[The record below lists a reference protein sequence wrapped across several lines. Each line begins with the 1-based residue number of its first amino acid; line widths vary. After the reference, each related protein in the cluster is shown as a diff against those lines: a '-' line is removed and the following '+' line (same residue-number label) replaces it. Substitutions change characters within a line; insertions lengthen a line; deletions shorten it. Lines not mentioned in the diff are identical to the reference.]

1 MSMNNLHLPENQAQ
15 FRQASNLE
23 AASHPQQLQ
32 QQQSNLQDGF
42 LYEPYQ
48 RPAANSNAAA
58 MNSNSSAGIPSQ
70 EYPRNGGPGEADVQM
85 EDADPFNRSKYPSR
99 PTHHRISSQYMQE
112 SSAAQR
118 YSPMKASATVSHISS
133 PKAQQQSSFNYNVHT
148 PTSRQSPSRN
158 YSSDRYPEPPT
169 PSRFN
174 STYLPS
180 LQRSEMSPES
190 YFTGSAANPTL
201 SPGDT
206 RSPGSTQ
213 SQTGAPVL
221 GPVPRFRKVQS
232 MQDVS
237 HRVHTQPLYRRA
249 NPEGGFLSPLQALT
263 THLPATYRICNP
275 NFKYESSRNPR
286 RVLTKPSKGVK
297 NDGYDNEDSDYILYV
312 NDILGSEEASHKN
325 RYLILDVLGQGTF
338 GQVVKCQ
345 NLRTQEVVAVKVIK
359 NKTAYFNQ
367 SMMEVSVLDLLNQKL
382 DKNDDH
388 HLLRLKDTFIHRQH
402 LCLCFELLSVNLY
415 ELIKQNQFRGLSTTL
430 VRVFAQQLL
439 NGLTLLNKARLIHCD
454 LKPENILL
462 KNLESPIIK
471 IIDFGSACDERQTV
485 YTYIQS
491 RFYRSPE
498 VLLGLPYSSAIDMW
512 SLGCIVVELFLGL
525 PLFPGSSEYNQVSR
539 ITEMLGLPP
548 TWMLEMGK
556 QSGEFFEKT
565 SDEYGRR
572 GYRLKSMEQYSREHN
587 VKEQPSKKYFQA
599 TTLPDIIRSYSMP
612 RKNMKQ
618 AEVERGK

>member
-1 MSMNNLHLPENQAQ
+1 MSLNHGSGVPDQA
-15 FRQASNLE
+15 
-23 AASHPQQLQ
+23 
-32 QQQSNLQDGF
+32 
-42 LYEPYQ
+42 YEH
-48 RPAANSNAAA
+48 
-58 MNSNSSAGIPSQ
+58 
-70 EYPRNGGPGEADVQM
+70 NGEFDVPM
-85 EDADPFNRSKYPSR
+85 EDADPYNKAKYLPR
-99 PTHHRISSQYMQE
+99 PNHQYRLSAQYTPQE

-118 YSPMKASATVSHISS
+118 YSPMNAVPSSAYESS
-133 PKAQQQSSFNYNVHT
+133 PKPQMHINFGQPSNTSSAAHSPTRQLNYAAERFN
-148 PTSRQSPSRN
+148 
-158 YSSDRYPEPPT
+158 EPPT
-169 PSRFN
+169 PTRYQSN
-174 STYLPS
+174 YLPS
-180 LQRSEMSPES
+180 MQNADLSPEA
-190 YFTGSAANPTL
+190 YFQERAASQL
-201 SPGDT
+201 SPSGQTDSRAEGLS
-206 RSPGSTQ
+206 RSQ
-213 SQTGAPVL
+213 SQRGPV
-221 GPVPRFRKVQS
+221 PVPRFQAVKSVQEIRHKVNA
-232 MQDVS
+232 
-237 HRVHTQPLYRRA
+237 QPLYRRA
-249 NPEGGFLSPLQALT
+249 HPEGGFISPLQALT
-263 THLPATYRICNP
+263 THLPGTYRICNP
-275 NFKYESSRNPR
+275 GFKYESARNPR

-312 NDILGSEEASHKN
+312 NDILGSEEAGHKN

-345 NLRTQEVVAVKVIK
+345 NLKTQEVIAVKVIK
-359 NKTAYFNQ
+359 NRTAYFNQ

-402 LCLCFELLSVNLY
+402 LCLVFELLSVNLY

-539 ITEMLGLPP
+539 ITEMLGMPP
-548 TWMLEMGK
+548 MWMLEMGK

-565 SDEYGRR
+565 TDEFGRR
-572 GYRLKSMEQYSREHN
+572 NYRLKSMEQYSREHN

-599 TTLPDIIRSYSMP
+599 TTLPEIIRSYSMP

-618 AEVERGK
+618 AEVERGTYF

>member
-1 MSMNNLHLPENQAQ
+1 MGL
-15 FRQASNLE
+15 
-23 AASHPQQLQ
+23 
-32 QQQSNLQDGF
+32 
-42 LYEPYQ
+42 
-48 RPAANSNAAA
+48 
-58 MNSNSSAGIPSQ
+58 
-70 EYPRNGGPGEADVQM
+70 GPD
-85 EDADPFNRSKYPSR
+85 
-99 PTHHRISSQYMQE
+99 T
-112 SSAAQR
+112 
-118 YSPMKASATVSHISS
+118 
-133 PKAQQQSSFNYNVHT
+133 
-148 PTSRQSPSRN
+148 
-158 YSSDRYPEPPT
+158 RYPQSASTNPP
-169 PSRFN
+169 
-174 STYLPS
+174 
-180 LQRSEMSPES
+180 RS
-190 YFTGSAANPTL
+190 G
-201 SPGDT
+201 
-206 RSPGSTQ
+206 RSPLQIEDTI
-213 SQTGAPVL
+213 PK
-221 GPVPRFRKVQS
+221 FRKIESVRELQP
-232 MQDVS
+232 
-237 HRVHTQPLYRRA
+237 RVNTQPAYRRA
-249 NPEGGFLSPLQALT
+249 NPEGGFISPLQALT
-263 THLPATYRICNP
+263 TQLPATYRICNP

-297 NDGYDNEDSDYILYV
+297 NDGYDNDDSDYILYV
-312 NDILGSEEASHKN
+312 NDILGSEETGHKN

-345 NLRTQEVVAVKVIK
+345 NLKTQEVVAVKVVK
-359 NKTAYFNQ
+359 NRTAYFNQ
-367 SMMEVSVLDLLNQKL
+367 SMMEVTVLELLNTKL

-402 LCLCFELLSVNLY
+402 LCLVFELLSVNLY

-548 TWMLEMGK
+548 MWMLEMGK

-565 SDEYGRR
+565 ADEYGRR
-572 GYRLKSMEQYSREHN
+572 NYRLKSMEQYSREHN
-587 VKEQPSKKYFQA
+587 AKEQPSKKYFQQ
-599 TTLPDIIRSYSMP
+599 TTLPEIIRSYAMP
-612 RKNMKQ
+612 RKNMKP
-618 AEVERGK
+618 AEVERGKSPRFDWFSF